1 MDEINEKKATSPVD
15 HFKTP
20 DSLPDVSCFPLT
32 PLRLKEVNQD
42 IMSDNESMPKVNFKQ
57 SESLKK
63 ALTYSKWMEEKN
75 LERALIAK
83 KTLRNKRKI
92 LFGSLAVVFGI
103 YAYTIGKI
111 SQETFLD
118 NFDEPET
125 IN

>member
-1 MDEINEKKATSPVD
+1 
-15 HFKTP
+15 
-20 DSLPDVSCFPLT
+20 
-32 PLRLKEVNQD
+32 
-42 IMSDNESMPKVNFKQ
+42 MSDNESMPKVNFKQ